1 MEGKLKVAIWM
12 MTPWMIQEN
21 LAVAINPV
29 LEYCIVDAHARV
41 LDGKSKMLV
50 ATGLVKTLE
59 VSNLLL
65 NDVLRSKRL
74 ERKKITF

>member
-1 MEGKLKVAIWM
+1 M

-29 LEYCIVDAHARV
+29 LEYCIVDAHASV